1 MARRVDRRPLARRPM
16 AAPVN
21 PPRSRRWRRLAF
33 GLAGLTLVAAT
44 AAAAA
49 HLLGPSV
56 GSTTQ
61 FPIAALEVRGL
72 RLLSGKQVLDA
83 SGVEVGS
90 GLFQV
95 DLDAVAARIDSL
107 VWVRTARVERK
118 PPDRLIVHL
127 QERRRLA
134 WIEWQGRL
142 YGLDEEGVLLPP
154 ERLESEGI
162 ADLDLPV
169 FRVPGFGASDATP
182 APGVGK
188 TVTVSAVQR
197 LLTWWQAALAA
208 QPQLAREI
216 SQLEP
221 LDDTSL
227 RLRLVADDLEV
238 RVPEDRVAD
247 CLATLREVL
256 QRVYREY
263 PNPAYI
269 DLRFEGQAVVGMADS
284 ATVPVVVPVPAIKA
298 PKLL

>member
-1 MARRVDRRPLARRPM
+1 M
-16 AAPVN
+16 
-21 PPRSRRWRRLAF
+21 
-33 GLAGLTLVAAT
+33 LVAAS

-49 HLLGPSV
+49 HLLAPAV
-56 GSTTQ
+56 GSKAQ

-90 GLFQV
+90 GLFRV

-134 WIEWQGRL
+134 WIERQGRL

-169 FRVPGFGASDATP
+169 FRVPDLGAGDATS
-182 APGVGK
+182 APSVGK
-188 TVTVSAVQR
+188 PVTDSAVQR
-197 LLTWWQAALAA
+197 LLTWWRSALAA

-221 LDDTSL
+221 LDETSL

-256 QRVYREY
+256 QRVHREC

-269 DLRFEGQAVVGMADS
+269 DLRFEGQAVVGTADATTLPMA
-284 ATVPVVVPVPAIKA
+284 APVPALQGL
-298 PKLL
+298 PPPSPVERQGHG